1 MEVRILPLASSF
13 TLGTIM
19 SMGTE
24 TPQAAFDRGVTAGEI
39 AARLANHDVHFAN
52 INGHIGELVEGIH
65 GMRLDIQRLA
75 DQAQASAKTLL
86 ATAEALK
93 AANEARA
100 EQSTRSWSPWVRVF
114 AVVAAVATIVSIVAT
129 VATLRSS

>member
-1 MEVRILPLASSF
+1 
-13 TLGTIM
+13 M
-19 SMGTE
+19 STE
-24 TPQAAFDRGVTAGEI
+24 TPQAAFERGVTAGEI
-39 AARLANHDVHFAN
+39 AARLANHDVHFAS
-52 INGHIGELVEGIH
+52 INGHIGELVESIH

-93 AANEARA
+93 AANEART

-114 AVVAAVATIVSIVAT
+114 AVIAAVATLVSIVAT
-129 VATLRSS
+129 IATLRSS